1 MHFSL
6 DVLRAHKGD
15 CLMLHY
21 GTGEDPHLILI
32 DGGPANVYKPQL
44 APRIERVHKARKLE
58 QNDALPVDVLMVSHV
73 DDDHI
78 RGILELTKDQ
88 LGNSPDLRLKVSS
101 LWHNSFDDL
110 LNTKADE
117 LLSDVGQAPLTAS
130 AGRNSGFDG
139 IEVDAKDDKEEEEVH
154 QTIEV
159 LASISQGRQL
169 RDDREALQK
178 KSPGQRQWRLN
189 SKFSGKLIMAT
200 AAAQPVTLDGGL
212 KITVAGPMKPE
223 LEALQQAH
231 DKWLTEQ
238 QAGKKKTPEA
248 MLAAFVDE
256 SVPNLSS
263 IVVLAELGGKS
274 MLLTGDAR
282 GDKIL
287 EGLEL
292 VKLLPPGGKL
302 KIDLLKAPH
311 HGSDNN
317 VAPVFFERLPAD
329 HYVFSGDGEHG
340 NPERA
345 TLEMLLQAR
354 GVDAEYTIHLTYPV
368 EEIDIGR
375 QKDWEEEQGKEKA
388 RKKKNPNT
396 KKPVREDWSPA
407 RHGLAALFSANPK
420 FGAKVKIVQ
429 DGQLHMIDLLDP
441 VAPEL

>member
-21 GTGEDPHLILI
+21 GTDEDPHLILI
-32 DGGPANVYKPQL
+32 DGGPANVYKPHL
-44 APRIERVHKARKLE
+44 APRITRVHEARGLDKI
-58 QNDALPVDVLMVSHV
+58 DALPVDILMVSHV

-78 RGILELTKDQ
+78 RGILELTRDQ
-88 LGNSPDLRLKVSS
+88 LGNSPDLRLKVAS

-110 LNTKADE
+110 LNSKADE
-117 LLSDVGQAPLTAS
+117 LLSDVGRTPLTAS

-139 IEVDAKDDKEEEEVH
+139 IEVDAKDDKEEEEAH
-154 QTIEV
+154 HTIEV

-189 SKFSGKLIMAT
+189 SKFGGKLIMAM
-200 AAAQPVTLDGGL
+200 AAAEPVTLDGGL
-212 KITVAGPMKPE
+212 RITVAGPMKPE

-231 DKWLTEQ
+231 DQWLAEQ
-238 QAGKKKTPEA
+238 KAGKKKSPEA
-248 MLAAFVDE
+248 MLAACVDK

-287 EGLEL
+287 AGLEL
-292 VKLLPPGGKL
+292 AGLLTPGGKL

-317 VAPVFFERLPAD
+317 VEPVFFERLPAD

-354 GVDAEYTIHLTYPV
+354 GVDAQYTIHLTYPV
-368 EEIDIGR
+368 AEIDVGR
-375 QKDWEEEQGKEKA
+375 QKDWEEQQAKEKA

-396 KKPVREDWSPA
+396 TKPVREDWSPIKQS
-407 RHGLAALFSANPK
+407 LAALFQANPK

-429 DGQLHMIDLLDP
+429 DGQPHMIDLLDP
-441 VAPEL
+441 VEPQF